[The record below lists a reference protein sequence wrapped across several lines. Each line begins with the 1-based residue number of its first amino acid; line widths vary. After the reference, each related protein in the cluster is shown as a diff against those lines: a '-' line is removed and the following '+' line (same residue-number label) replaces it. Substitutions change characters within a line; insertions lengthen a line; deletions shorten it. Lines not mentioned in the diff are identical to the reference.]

1 MLQPMGKNRAVGMH
15 FGQWMPPG
23 RRLYGKR
30 ILLARLSARQAPQ
43 LERLLETNRRWLA
56 PWMPIL
62 PEGFSETD
70 VRRGIFLENQ
80 EAKRGTR
87 LDLGIFLREPS
98 SDAPAPDDARKHSR
112 RTSCGPLVGRIA
124 LHTVQWG
131 IIRSAGVG
139 YWIDQRLAGRGMMTE
154 ALATLVSFAFE
165 EVRLHRIWAGIQ
177 PKNLRSKLLVER
189 LGFTREGLHRRELFI
204 AGSWQD
210 QIQYAMLEEEYD
222 RLAEAWLDRNWLGA

>member
-1 MLQPMGKNRAVGMH
+1 MGKRSSVRVH
-15 FGQWMPPG
+15 FGQWMPQG

-30 ILLARLSARQAPQ
+30 IVLARLSARQASA
-43 LERLLETNRRWLA
+43 LERLLEANRHWLD
-56 PWMPIL
+56 PWMPTL

-70 VRRGIFLENQ
+70 VRRSIFLENQ
-80 EAKRGTR
+80 EVKRGTR
-87 LDLGIFLREPS
+87 LDLGIFLREAS
-98 SDAPAPDDARKHSR
+98 SESLKNPDSGIHPRSG
-112 RTSCGPLVGRIA
+112 SCGPLVGRIA

-139 YWIDQRLAGRGMMTE
+139 YWIDERHAGKGLMTE

-177 PKNLRSKLLVER
+177 PKNLRSKRLVEQ
-189 LGFTREGLHRRELFI
+189 LGFIREGLHRQELFI

-210 QIQYAMLEEEYD
+210 QIHYAMLEEEYD
-222 RLAEAWLDRNWLGA
+222 SLAETWLAQNWLGV

>member
-1 MLQPMGKNRAVGMH
+1 MLLLMVKRSSVGMH

-30 ILLARLSARQAPQ
+30 ILLARLSARQAPA
-43 LERLLETNRRWLA
+43 LGRLLEANRRWLD
-56 PWMPIL
+56 PWMPTL
-62 PEGFSETD
+62 PEGFSEAD
-70 VRRGIFLENQ
+70 VRRSIFLENQ

-87 LDLGIFLREPS
+87 LDLGIFLREPAIDDPS
-98 SDAPAPDDARKHSR
+98 PGDAGKHPR
-112 RTSCGPLVGRIA
+112 RDSCGPLVGRIA

-139 YWIDQRLAGRGMMTE
+139 YWIDERHAGKGMMTE
-154 ALATLVSFAFE
+154 ALATLISFAFE

-177 PKNLRSKLLVER
+177 PKNLRSKHLVER

-222 RLAEAWLDRNWLGA
+222 SLAETWLARNWLGT

>member
-1 MLQPMGKNRAVGMH
+1 MGKKRSVGMH

-30 ILLARLSARQAPQ
+30 IVLARLSARRATE
-43 LERLLETNRRWLA
+43 LERLLEANRRWLN
-56 PWMPIL
+56 PWMPTV

-87 LDLGIFLREPS
+87 LDLGIFLREPPT
-98 SDAPAPDDARKHSR
+98 DGPNAGNGGKNPR
-112 RTSCGPLVGRIA
+112 RSSCGPLVGRIA

-139 YWIDQRLAGRGMMTE
+139 YWIDQRHAGRGLMTE

-177 PKNLRSKLLVER
+177 PKNLRSKQLVER
-189 LGFTREGLHRRELFI
+189 LGFTREGLHRQELFI

-210 QIQYAMLEEEYD
+210 QIQYAVLEEEYD
-222 RLAEAWLDRNWLGA
+222 RLAESWIDRNWLGV

>member
-1 MLQPMGKNRAVGMH
+1 MH
-15 FGQWMPPG
+15 FGQWIPPG

-30 ILLARLSARQAPQ
+30 IVLARLSARHAPE
-43 LERLLETNRRWLA
+43 LEQLLETNRRWLN
-56 PWMPIL
+56 PWMPTV

-70 VRRGIFLENQ
+70 VRRSIFLENM

-87 LDLGIFLREPS
+87 LDLGIFLREPLP
-98 SDAPAPDDARKHSR
+98 DALATSKMEKHPR
-112 RTSCGPLVGRIA
+112 RNSCGPLVGRIA

-139 YWIDQRLAGRGMMTE
+139 YWIDQRLSGKGMMTE
-154 ALATLVSFAFE
+154 ALATLISFAFE

-177 PKNLRSKLLVER
+177 PKNLRSKQLVER

-222 RLAEAWLDRNWLGA
+222 RLAESWLDRNWLGA

>member
-1 MLQPMGKNRAVGMH
+1 MH
-15 FGQWMPPG
+15 FGQWIPPG

-30 ILLARLSARQAPQ
+30 IMLARLSARQAPE

-56 PWMPIL
+56 PWMPTV

-70 VRRGIFLENQ
+70 VRRSIFLENQ

-87 LDLGIFLREPS
+87 LDLGIFLR
-98 SDAPAPDDARKHSR
+98 APAPERLNGGDVGTRRRGDA
-112 RTSCGPLVGRIA
+112 CGPLVGRIA

-139 YWIDQRLAGRGMMTE
+139 YWIDQRHAGRGMMTE

-177 PKNLRSKLLVER
+177 PKNHRSKHLVER
-189 LGFTREGLHRRELFI
+189 LGFIREGLHRRELFI

-222 RLAEAWLDRNWLGA
+222 RLAESWIARGWLGV

>member
-1 MLQPMGKNRAVGMH
+1 MH

-30 ILLARLSARQAPQ
+30 IMLARLSARQAPT
-43 LERLLETNRRWLA
+43 LERLLEANRRWLD
-56 PWMPIL
+56 PWMPTL

-70 VRRGIFLENQ
+70 VRRSIFLENQ
-80 EAKRGTR
+80 EAKRGAR
-87 LDLGIFLREPS
+87 LDLGIFLREP
-98 SDAPAPDDARKHSR
+98 PDEDLSVGDVARHPR
-112 RTSCGPLVGRIA
+112 RGSCGPLVGRIA
-124 LHTVQWG
+124 LHTLQWG

-139 YWIDQRLAGRGMMTE
+139 YWIDERHAGRGMMTE

-177 PKNLRSKLLVER
+177 PKNLRSTRLVER
-189 LGFTREGLHRRELFI
+189 LGFTREGLHRQELFI

-210 QIQYAMLEEEYD
+210 QVHYAMLEEEYD
-222 RLAEAWLDRNWLGA
+222 ELAETWLARNWLGA